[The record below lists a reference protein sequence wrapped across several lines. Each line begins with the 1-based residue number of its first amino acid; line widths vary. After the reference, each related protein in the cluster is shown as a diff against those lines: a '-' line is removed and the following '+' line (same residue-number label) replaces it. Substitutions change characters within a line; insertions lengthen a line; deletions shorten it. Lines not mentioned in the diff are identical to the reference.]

1 MLKYQNTIDLSKED
15 LQDCIISIIVNYYKE
30 ENKQLKE
37 TIKNLMNEK
46 RGAWND

>member
-15 LQDCIISIIVNYYKE
+15 LQDCIISIIINYYIE
-30 ENKQLKE
+30 ENKRLEK

-46 RGAWND
+46 RSLK

>member
-46 RGAWND
+46 RGA